1 MEPRQTAFDCGASAL
16 SRTPD
21 ACDHYPM
28 NAEELARQ
36 LRVNAKSLRA
46 LLRLH
51 DLVLGHVKHR
61 EYRIDRD
68 TETAIWRHPD
78 VQALLRH

>member
-1 MEPRQTAFDCGASAL
+1 MPAL
-16 SRTPD
+16 DR
-21 ACDHYPM
+21 YPM

-36 LRVNAKSLRA
+36 LRVNAKSLRV

-51 DLVLGHVKHR
+51 DLVPGHVRRK

-68 TETAIWRHPD
+68 TGTAIWHHPD
-78 VQALLRH
+78 VQALPRH

>member
-1 MEPRQTAFDCGASAL
+1 MPARD
-16 SRTPD
+16 R
-21 ACDHYPM
+21 YPM

-51 DLVLGHVKHR
+51 NLVPGHVQHK
-61 EYRIDRD
+61 EYRIYQEGER
-68 TETAIWRHPD
+68 AIWRNAD
-78 VQALLRH
+78 VQALPRH